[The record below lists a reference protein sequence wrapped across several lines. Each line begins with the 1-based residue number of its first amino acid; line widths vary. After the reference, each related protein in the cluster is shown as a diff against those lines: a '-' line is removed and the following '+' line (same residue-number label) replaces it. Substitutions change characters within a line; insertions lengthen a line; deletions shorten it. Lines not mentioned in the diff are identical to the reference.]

1 VISVIIPSR
10 NERFLPHTIH
20 GLLDRARGEVEVIA
34 ILDGDQK
41 EPKLRKDPRIRILR
55 HSKPLGMRACTNDG
69 VAVAQGEHLM
79 KCDAHCIFDYG
90 YDQKLVESCEEHTLV
105 IPRRYAIDG
114 TRWVV
119 NGARGPVD
127 YEHFN
132 WPFYK
137 EGHIGLYTIPW
148 QERRNERYSEEEY
161 RVDDQMAFQG
171 SCWLTSAEHF
181 RDVIGRLDEEYF
193 GMWAGE
199 PQEMG
204 LKTWLSGGRVV
215 VNKRTWYAHLH
226 KGRRWKA
233 YSKNRGDIAVGMARV
248 VDYWMNDQ
256 WEGRKHDFDWLVEK
270 FWPIPTWPENWKD
283 RTVPDWEE
291 VLRVNAG
298 QSAAGR
304 DSK

>member
-1 VISVIIPSR
+1 MTVSVIIPSR
-10 NERFLPHTIH
+10 NEQFLPRTVH

-41 EPKLRKDPRIRILR
+41 EPKLREDSRIKLLR
-55 HSKPLGMRACTNDG
+55 HKRPLGMRACTNDG
-69 VAVAQGEHLM
+69 IAVAQGEYLM

-90 YDQKLVESCEEHTLV
+90 YDVKLSECEENWLV

-114 TRWVV
+114 NRWVV
-119 NGARGPVD
+119 NEARGPVD

-148 QERRNERYSEEEY
+148 NERRNNRYSDLSY
-161 RVDDQMAFQG
+161 SVDDQMAFQG
-171 SCWLTSAEHF
+171 SCWLTTTSHF
-181 RDVIGRLDEEYF
+181 RNVIGRLDEEYF

-215 VNKRTWYAHLH
+215 VNKKTWYAHLH
-226 KGRRWKA
+226 KGSAWRS
-233 YSKNRGDIAVGMARV
+233 YSKNRTDIRVGMARV
-248 VDYWMNDQ
+248 VDYWMNNK
-256 WEGRKHDFDWLVEK
+256 WEDRKYDMEWLVDK
-270 FWPIPTWPENWKD
+270 FWPIPTWPDDWKEH
-283 RTVPDWEE
+283 PIPSWEE
-291 VLRVNAG
+291 VLKFNYG
-298 QSAAGR
+298 
-304 DSK
+304 